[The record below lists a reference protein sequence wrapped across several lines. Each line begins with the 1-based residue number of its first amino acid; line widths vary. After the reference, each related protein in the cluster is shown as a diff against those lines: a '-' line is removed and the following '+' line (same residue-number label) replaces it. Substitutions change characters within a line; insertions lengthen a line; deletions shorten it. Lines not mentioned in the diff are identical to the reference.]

1 MQNMAFVVI
10 ILNFLFPFSLGTFV
24 FMCCYPNKEKKDI
37 VHAFWQIG
45 STIITYGMFIIVLTS
60 PAHDYDGN
68 TDTFTMMLII
78 CFLFFTISYIW
89 GLVFGGMLLYKV
101 RSLPIH
107 LRMPFPLNAN
117 IHQVNVHQYQPLPQ

>member
-37 VHAFWQIG
+37 VHAFCHIG
-45 STIITYGMFIIVLTS
+45 FTIITYGMFIIVLMT
-60 PAHDYDGN
+60 PAAGSDN
-68 TDTFTMMLII
+68 NFTVVLII
-78 CFLFFTISYIW
+78 FFFFFTISYIW

-101 RSLPIH
+101 RSMPIH
-107 LRMPFPLNAN
+107 LRMPFPLTAN
-117 IHQVNVHQYQPLPQ
+117 IHQVNLHQYQPLPQ